1 MICQF
6 IDSLRPRFRVEPIC
20 TALASLGVQV
30 APRTYRNWKQA
41 SPATRTVD
49 DAVIVN
55 ALLATV
61 GTPEGMYGR
70 RKMTHWLRRQGFEV
84 AHCTVDRLMRQ
95 QGLSGVVRGR
105 SHRTTVPGKDGCR
118 AGDLVNRDFT
128 AAAPNCLWVADF
140 TYVRTWAGFVYVA
153 FIIDVFS
160 RRIVGWHAAT
170 TKTTDLVTTALRMA
184 VWQRGHDGQCIDVG
198 LIHHS
203 DAGSQYTAEAF
214 AETLRLS
221 DMRASIGSVG
231 DAYDNALAETTI
243 GLFKTEAVGKR
254 SPFINGPLQ
263 TISDVEWAV
272 LGWVDWFNQRR
283 LHSELDYQTPVD
295 FEAQH
300 YTATVPHQP
309 VPAHA

>member
-20 TALASLGVQV
+20 TALVSLGVRV

-41 SPATRTVD
+41 APSQRTVV
-49 DAVIVN
+49 DAVVVD

-61 GTPEGMYGR
+61 GTPEGLYGR
-70 RKMTHWLRRQGFEV
+70 RKMTHHLRRQGLDV
-84 AHCTVDRLMRQ
+84 AYCTVDRLMTQ
-95 QGLSGVVRGR
+95 ECLSGVVRGR
-105 SHRTTVPGKDGCR
+105 SHRTTIPGKNGLR
-118 AGDLVNRDFT
+118 AGDLVNREFT
-128 AAAPNCLWVADF
+128 APAPNCLWVADF

-170 TKTTDLVTTALRMA
+170 TKTTPLVTTALRMA
-184 VWQRGHDGQCIDVG
+184 IWQRAHDGRPIDLG

-203 DAGSQYTAEAF
+203 DAGSQYTAEHFSEVLA
-214 AETLRLS
+214 LS

-231 DAYDNALAETTI
+231 DAYDNAMAETTI
-243 GLFKTEAVGKR
+243 GLFKTEAIGKR
-254 SPFINGPLQ
+254 SPFITGPLK
-263 TISDVEWAV
+263 TINDVEWTV

-283 LHSELDYQTPVD
+283 LHSELGYRTPVE
-295 FEAQH
+295 FETQH
-300 YTATVPHQP
+300 YAATVSHQP